1 MLPHKVAVSP
11 QPTSYCLVVFSPNA
25 QDWIWSLVFWFYSLA
40 EDSQW
45 LLARI
50 AQVECRILSHNQVY
64 VHMIAWISC
73 LCVCND
79 SWHGTAGY
87 YSCLYASGSL
97 GCARSML
104 TNASRP
110 LLYLFSHTLKLL
122 MHFLSD
128 PMSCI
133 YCLYRPCKGER
144 IVDYLLLLE
153 YAWLW
158 AFLSNLDNLLHI
170 RLQYDVKNLL
180 RAGVR

>member
-1 MLPHKVAVSP
+1 MGGRGTRAGMDKAERFGSSDLDIEQRRYPPPSGGAQQESTARQLAARPGRSQARWPPRFCPTWTPLYFPLQLRGGASRRHFSIMYVFSIVSNNILGAMLPHKVAVSP

-79 SWHGTAGY
+79 S
-87 YSCLYASGSL
+87 
-97 GCARSML
+97 
-104 TNASRP
+104 
-110 LLYLFSHTLKLL
+110 
-122 MHFLSD
+122 
-128 PMSCI
+128 
-133 YCLYRPCKGER
+133 
-144 IVDYLLLLE
+144 
-153 YAWLW
+153 
-158 AFLSNLDNLLHI
+158 
-170 RLQYDVKNLL
+170 
-180 RAGVR
+180 